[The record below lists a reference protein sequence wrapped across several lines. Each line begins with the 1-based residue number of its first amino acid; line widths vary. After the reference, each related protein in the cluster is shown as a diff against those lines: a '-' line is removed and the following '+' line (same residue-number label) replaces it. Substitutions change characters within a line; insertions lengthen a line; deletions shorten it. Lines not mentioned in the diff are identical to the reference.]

1 MHRHSNE
8 ATIGSSL
15 RVARF
20 KCLCSRGHLSYAQ
33 PAVSGSALTRALL
46 CLGSW
51 NLLGLVGDENVD
63 MVVKLD
69 EVTVTRRF

>member
-1 MHRHSNE
+1 MHRHSKE
-8 ATIGSSL
+8 AKIGSTL
-15 RVARF
+15 RVAPF
-20 KCLCSRGHLSYAQ
+20 KCLFSHGHLSYAQ

-51 NLLGLVGDENVD
+51 SLLGLVGDENVD